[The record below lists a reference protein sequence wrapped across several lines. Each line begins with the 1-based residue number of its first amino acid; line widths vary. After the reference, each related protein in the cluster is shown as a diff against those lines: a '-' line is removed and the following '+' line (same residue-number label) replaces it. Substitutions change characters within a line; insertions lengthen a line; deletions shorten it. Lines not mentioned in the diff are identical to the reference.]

1 MSSVKTCS
9 CLGEYCSCKP
19 IIVPIG
25 SLDRLFH
32 VCHFLNRLNW
42 TKDFLPD
49 AQWLMSENAAQRD
62 LSMPIFVD
70 YSSPPFRMQ
79 NLHIFMSSWTSPKTV
94 GWTKKPLSPCLAPPV
109 NSLAPSYKGEGILK
123 WCPRKAWKLHFE
135 HFRLLSL
142 FRECSDTFQ
151 HLINLRRLLMKDV
164 QNLKTCYLK
173 YFFFLVLPAFQTQH
187 IQESFP
193 SAPGQPDQD

>member
-1 MSSVKTCS
+1 MCAWTKIEKTAIVATSSVKTYC

-32 VCHFLNRLNW
+32 ICHFLNRLNW
-42 TKDFLPD
+42 AKDFLPD
-49 AQWLMSENAAQRD
+49 TNWLKSENATQRD
-62 LSMPIFVD
+62 V
-70 YSSPPFRMQ
+70 SSTLRPCLWNIVPSFKMR

-109 NSLAPSYKGEGILK
+109 NSLAPSYKGEGTLK

-135 HFRLLSL
+135 HF
-142 FRECSDTFQ
+142 
-151 HLINLRRLLMKDV
+151 
-164 QNLKTCYLK
+164 
-173 YFFFLVLPAFQTQH
+173 
-187 IQESFP
+187 
-193 SAPGQPDQD
+193 